1 MDYFH
6 FQGHRDE
13 PMSIIF
19 DSTKQFEYSI
29 PVIVIGSGGCGL
41 SAALAVKENETEV
54 LVIERDPTPLGTT
67 AMSTGLIPGAN
78 TRFQKEKGIEDNPQI
93 FSEDI
98 LNKTK
103 GLTDPEISLSLAT
116 ESAKTIEWLV
126 DNHQVPLSLVDS
138 FLYPGHSVMRMHGT
152 PNRTGSELMG
162 SLCRAAERL
171 EIDILTN
178 ALVTDLFSD
187 ENNKVIGIRATM
199 ADGEIEEIGCD
210 ALILACC
217 GFAGNSKMVEKYM
230 PEIKEA
236 EFFGHPGN
244 KGDAIQWGEELGAA
258 LADISSYQGHG
269 GLAAGRGVPILWPMI
284 MEGAFQINENGVRFS
299 DESKGYSEQAVEV
312 VSQPNKIAWN
322 IFDERLHKLML
333 EFEDYHNAIEA
344 NAIIKAESIEQLSN
358 ITSIDISSL
367 EKIIKE
373 VEEMTEGSRIDEFGR
388 DFTNKPKLKTPYY
401 TVKVTGALFHTQG
414 GLVVDK
420 HARVLNKNGDR
431 LPNLFAGGGSARG
444 ISGPSDSGYMA
455 GNGLLTATTFG
466 RLAGEA
472 ASEMIKE

>member
-1 MDYFH
+1 MTV
-6 FQGHRDE
+6 
-13 PMSIIF
+13 IF
-19 DSTKQFEYSI
+19 DDKKTFEFSI
-29 PVIVIGSGGCGL
+29 PIIVIGSGGCGL
-41 SAALAVKENETEV
+41 SAALAVKEKNIEV

-78 TRFQKEKGIEDNPQI
+78 TRFQRDAGIEDNPKL
-93 FSEDI
+93 FTEDI
-98 LNKTK
+98 MNKAR
-103 GLTDPEISLSLAT
+103 GLTDLEIANCLAH
-116 ESAKTIEWLV
+116 ESSKTIEWLV
-126 DNHQVPLSLVDS
+126 DKHQIPLSLVDS

-178 ALVTDLFSD
+178 TLVTDLYAD
-187 ENNKVIGIRATM
+187 NDKNIIGVKVLG
-199 ADGEIEEIGCD
+199 ADGTIDEIGCE

-217 GFAGNSKMVEKYM
+217 GFAGNPEMLEEYM
-230 PEIKEA
+230 PQIKEA

-244 KGDAIQWGEELGAA
+244 KGDAILWGKALGAG

-284 MEGAFQINENGVRFS
+284 MEGAFQINENGDRFS

-322 IFDERLHKLML
+322 IFDERLHNLMM

-344 NAIIKAESIEQLSN
+344 KAILNAQSINELSEL
-358 ITSIDISSL
+358 IGIPDSILKNTIQG
-367 EKIIKE
+367 
-373 VEEMTEGSRIDEFGR
+373 VEEMVDGKREDVFGR
-388 DFTNKPKLKTPYY
+388 DFKGKPKLSSPYY
-401 TVKVTGALFHTQG
+401 AVKVTGALFHTQG
-414 GLVVDK
+414 GLVVDQT
-420 HARVLNKNGDR
+420 ARVLDEKGNP
-431 LPNLFAGGGSARG
+431 LPNLYAGGGSARG
-444 ISGPSDSGYMA
+444 ISGPSDWGYMA

-466 RLAGEA
+466 RLAGLA
-472 ASEMIKE
+472 ASDQLKR